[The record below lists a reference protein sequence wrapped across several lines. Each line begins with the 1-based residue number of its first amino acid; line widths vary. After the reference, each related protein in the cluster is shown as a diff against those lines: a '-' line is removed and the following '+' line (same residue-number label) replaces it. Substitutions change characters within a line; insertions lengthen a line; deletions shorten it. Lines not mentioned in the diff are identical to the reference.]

1 MSRGALSTVR
11 RRLLGVALIALVAAF
26 FAVTILFYNKTFTST
41 VPITLNADSAGNQ
54 LDINSDVE
62 VRGEI
67 VGSVQSVSSSGD
79 GAVLQLA
86 MDPDKI
92 NTIPA
97 NVTAELLPKT
107 LFGETYVDLVVPDNP
122 SPDHLA
128 GGTTI
133 GQDRSSTG
141 VQIEDVLNNLL
152 PVLKAVQPQKLS
164 ATLTAVAT
172 ALQGRGPE
180 LGPTLDQ
187 LSTYVGQLDPQL
199 PALEH
204 DLSQLA
210 KVSDTYNKAAPD
222 LLNALNN
229 LTGTSETVASEKNN
243 LETLYSTLTTA
254 SDNLQGFLAANENNI
269 IGVSTQTLPTLKV
282 LARYAPEFPCFLKGM
297 ADLVPKV
304 NKAFGAGT
312 DQPGLHAQIEITI
325 NRGPYQ
331 PGQDSPA
338 YLDNRGPRCY
348 DFNPPP
354 NPFPEYPPDGPIKD
368 GSTSPPAANTAE
380 SGLLP
385 PTNAQTAMGN
395 TTPQSAT
402 VGKTGLAN
410 TPSEENFIAGILAA
424 QNGGDAQDIPNW
436 SSFLVGP
443 LFRGAEV
450 SVQ

>member
-11 RRLLGVALIALVAAF
+11 RRLLGVSLILLVAAF

-41 VPITLNADSAGNQ
+41 VPITLEADSAGNQ
-54 LDINSDVE
+54 LAINSDVE

-92 NTIPA
+92 DTIPA

-107 LFGETYVDLVVPDNP
+107 LFGETYVDLVIPDAP
-122 SPDHLA
+122 TSDHLA
-128 GGTTI
+128 SGTTI
-133 GQDRSSTG
+133 SQDRSSTG
-141 VQIEDVLNNLL
+141 VEIEEVLNNLL
-152 PVLKAVQPQKLS
+152 PVLQAVQPQKLS

-180 LGPTLDQ
+180 LGQTLDQ
-187 LSTYVGQLDPQL
+187 LNSYVGKLNPQL
-199 PALEH
+199 PTLEH
-204 DLSQLA
+204 DLSQLV
-210 KVSDTYNKAAPD
+210 KVSNTYNKAAPD
-222 LLNALNN
+222 LINALNN
-229 LTGTSETVASEKNN
+229 LTGTSETVASEQNN
-243 LETLYSTLTTA
+243 LETLYSTLTNA
-254 SDNLQGFLAANENNI
+254 SDNLQNFLAANKNNI
-269 IGVSTQTLPTLKV
+269 IGVSAQTLPTLKV

-304 NKAFGAGT
+304 DKAFGKGT

-325 NRGPYQ
+325 NRGPYE
-331 PGQDSPA
+331 PGQDDPA

-348 DFNPPP
+348 DFNPAP
-354 NPFPEYPPDGPIKD
+354 NPFPQYPPDGPIKD
-368 GSTSPPAANTAE
+368 GSTSPPAANTADE
-380 SGLLP
+380 GILP
-385 PTNAQTAMGN
+385 GATSSSITN
-395 TTPQSAT
+395 PQAAT
-402 VGKTGLAN
+402 VGGQSSLAN
-410 TPSEENFIAGILAA
+410 SPSEENVIAGILAA
-424 QNGGDAQDIPNW
+424 QNGGDTQSVPNW

-443 LFRGAEV
+443 LLRGAEV

>member
-41 VPITLNADSAGNQ
+41 VPITLDADSAGNQ
-54 LDINSDVE
+54 LSIDSDVE

-67 VGSVQSVSSSGD
+67 VGSVQSVSSTGD

-92 NTIPA
+92 DTIPA

-107 LFGETYVDLVVPDNP
+107 LFGATYVDLVIPDNP
-122 SPDHLA
+122 SSAHLTSD
-128 GGTTI
+128 TTI
-133 GQDRSSTG
+133 AQDRSSTG
-141 VQIEDVLNNLL
+141 VEIEQVLNDLL
-152 PVLKAVQPQKLS
+152 PVLQAVQPQKLS

-180 LGPTLDQ
+180 LGQTLDQ
-187 LSTYVGQLDPQL
+187 LNSYVGKLNPQL
-199 PALEH
+199 PTLEH

-210 KVSDTYNKAAPD
+210 AVSNTYNKAAPD

-229 LTGTSETVASEKNN
+229 LTGTSQTIASEANN
-243 LETLYSTLTTA
+243 LENLYSTLTNT
-254 SDNLQGFLAANENNI
+254 SDNLQNFLQANENNI
-269 IGVSTQTLPTLKV
+269 IGVATQSLPTLKV
-282 LARYAPEFPCFLKGM
+282 LARYAPEFPCFLGQM
-297 ADLVPKV
+297 AALVPKV

-312 DQPGLHAQIEITI
+312 DKPGLHATLEITI
-325 NRGPYQ
+325 NRGPYE
-331 PGQDSPA
+331 PGQDDPA

-354 NPFPEYPPDGPIKD
+354 NPFPQYPPDGPIKD
-368 GSTSPPAANTAE
+368 GSTSPPAANTADE
-380 SGLLP
+380 GLLP
-385 PTNAQTAMGN
+385 PSSAQTDMGN
-395 TTPQSAT
+395 TSPQAAT
-402 VGKTGLAN
+402 IGRSGLAN
-410 TPSEENFIAGILAA
+410 SPSEENVIAGILAA
-424 QNGGDAQDIPNW
+424 QNGGNTQDIPNW
-436 SSFLVGP
+436 SSFLIGP